1 MTDYYKL
8 LNIEPSASADEIQ
21 AAIKKVRRVWNTR
34 STNPN
39 ADIRTEAEQ
48 CIRDIAQAEKILL
61 DAGERAK
68 YDIALSQHNNESPA
82 STKSSSR
89 QEYNDDSWVDQAS
102 YFRSRGD
109 YIGLTQ
115 LAQNVVNA
123 QPQNSFA
130 WYILGNAHYY
140 QNNAIEAE
148 RCCLQSISLDPNDM
162 AYEILGFIY
171 LDRDKCSDAYH
182 CFSKAV
188 ELDPDTA
195 DYKFECAET
204 LRLMGRTGEALSIA
218 ETAYKQ
224 NPNNVS
230 STGKF
235 IYFCCLRDRI
245 YQATSYNRN
254 SGRHL
259 ITNERQLQFVKQ
271 YLPKLSTMLDK
282 DRREQ
287 VKVEDE
293 LRQMVIAA
301 EKTSGLFAKPGYV
314 KNYETSSD
322 EVRRSGLQ

>member
-8 LNIEPSASADEIQ
+8 LNVEPSASADEIQ

-39 ADIRTEAEQ
+39 ADIRAEAEQ

-68 YDIALSQHNNESPA
+68 YDVALSQSCNSAPT
-82 STKSSSR
+82 STTSS
-89 QEYNDDSWVDQAS
+89 QQQYNDNSWLDQAS
-102 YFRSRGD
+102 YFRNRGD
-109 YIGLTQ
+109 YISLSQ

-123 QPQNSFA
+123 QPQNELA
-130 WYILGNAHYY
+130 WYILGDAHYY
-140 QNNAIEAE
+140 QDNAVEAE
-148 RCCLQSISLDPNDM
+148 RCCLQSIRLEPNDM
-162 AYEILGFIY
+162 AYETLGFVY
-171 LDRDKCSDAYH
+171 MDYNRYGDAFH
-182 CFSKAV
+182 CFSQAV
-188 ELDPDTA
+188 ELDPNTTS
-195 DYKFECAET
+195 YQFMCAET
-204 LRLMGRTGEALSIA
+204 LRLMERTEEALSTA
-218 ETAYKQ
+218 EKAYKQ
-224 NPNNVS
+224 NPNAVS
-230 STGKF
+230 TTGKS
-235 IYFCCLRDRI
+235 IYFSCLRDRI

-271 YLPKLSTMLDK
+271 YLPKLSTLVDK
-282 DRREQ
+282 DKREQ
-287 VKVEDE
+287 IKVEED

-301 EKTSGLFAKPGYV
+301 ERTSGFFAKPGYV